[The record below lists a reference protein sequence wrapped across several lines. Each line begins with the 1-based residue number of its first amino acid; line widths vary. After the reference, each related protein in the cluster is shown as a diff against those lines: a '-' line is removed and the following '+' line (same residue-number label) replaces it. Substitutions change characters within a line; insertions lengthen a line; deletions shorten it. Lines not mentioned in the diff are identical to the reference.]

1 MEKFE
6 LFKRNDYVKFGFVL
20 AIGNESINNVKACQT
35 GEPQRYS
42 HYNVVGKK
50 EMKEIMLESQLEY
63 SVSLEVIFGGR
74 KNLMDLFF
82 GTYPEII
89 ISKEKNLIKVRQY
102 FLVGEYATKQ
112 EQLQTK
118 WDNYNEI
125 AKDNIEPIIRIGIDG
140 KTTEYSNERL
150 VVKEDETIESGITI
164 INHGQ
169 ITIEVKDNPL
179 RGKDF
184 D

>member
-1 MEKFE
+1 MGQMMIIIMNQILKMGKMMSKLNNPFTPQQRLSLANEVYEK
-6 LFKRNDYVKFGFVL
+6 
-20 AIGNESINNVKACQT
+20 IMINNIKFKIKNKT
-35 GEPQRYS
+35 
-42 HYNVVGKK
+42 
-50 EMKEIMLESQLEY
+50 
-63 SVSLEVIFGGR
+63 VIFT
-74 KNLMDLFF
+74 D
-82 GTYPEII
+82 
-89 ISKEKNLIKVRQY
+89 SKQI
-102 FLVGEYATKQ
+102 
-112 EQLQTK
+112 
-118 WDNYNEI
+118 
-125 AKDNIEPIIRIGIDG
+125 DNIEPIIRIGIDG